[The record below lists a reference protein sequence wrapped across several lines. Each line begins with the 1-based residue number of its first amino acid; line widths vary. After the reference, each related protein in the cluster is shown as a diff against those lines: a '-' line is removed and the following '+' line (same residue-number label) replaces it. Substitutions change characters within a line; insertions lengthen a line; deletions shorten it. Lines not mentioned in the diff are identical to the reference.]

1 MAFSISQNRKLRE
14 EYTMNRSNTMKS
26 RADMNIRQTRRMTR
40 LEFVTAA
47 AATSLLAATVPVW
60 AAETEGGMLYRR
72 LGRTGE
78 KVSAI
83 GLGGY
88 HIGTQKDEQESI
100 RLVRSAID
108 RGITFMDNCWD
119 YHDGVSEVRM
129 GKALRGMVD
138 DVDQLL
144 GEQPYVDAMQDRA
157 HRRHGKVGLQVFL
170 VVPGEGADAVSR
182 ADAQLSQRGGQ
193 TAHAFAYLCVAGAP
207 HMVAGV
213 GRHLARR
220 VDAFAVLEDAAN
232 GQREI
237 GYGAAYVSHADRFE
251 PVYRIHPPATNH
263 QPPATPSAARPAPFT
278 IEK

>member
-1 MAFSISQNRKLRE
+1 
-14 EYTMNRSNTMKS
+14 
-26 RADMNIRQTRRMTR
+26 
-40 LEFVTAA
+40 
-47 AATSLLAATVPVW
+47 
-60 AAETEGGMLYRR
+60 
-72 LGRTGE
+72 
-78 KVSAI
+78 
-83 GLGGY
+83 
-88 HIGTQKDEQESI
+88 
-100 RLVRSAID
+100 
-108 RGITFMDNCWD
+108 
-119 YHDGVSEVRM
+119 
-129 GKALRGMVD
+129 MVD

-193 TAHAFAYLCVAGAP
+193 TAHAFAYLRVAGAP

-237 GYGAAYVSHADRFE
+237 GYGAAVAAGVDWVVAGTSIFHTVNPRAAFE
-251 PVYRIHPPATNH
+251 EMRQLAREASTAPV
-263 QPPATPSAARPAPFT
+263 
-278 IEK
+278 

>member
-1 MAFSISQNRKLRE
+1 
-14 EYTMNRSNTMKS
+14 
-26 RADMNIRQTRRMTR
+26 
-40 LEFVTAA
+40 
-47 AATSLLAATVPVW
+47 
-60 AAETEGGMLYRR
+60 
-72 LGRTGE
+72 
-78 KVSAI
+78 
-83 GLGGY
+83 
-88 HIGTQKDEQESI
+88 
-100 RLVRSAID
+100 
-108 RGITFMDNCWD
+108 
-119 YHDGVSEVRM
+119 
-129 GKALRGMVD
+129 MVD

-193 TAHAFAYLCVAGAP
+193 TAPAFPYLLVAGAP

-213 GRHLARR
+213 GRPLARR

-251 PVYRIHPPATNH
+251 PVYRILPSATSPPAH
-263 QPPATPSAARPAPFT
+263 QPRRAQLAPHRLQ
-278 IEK
+278 